1 MATIS
6 FFASLFLSTFLLHL
20 CLLYG
25 VGAGDPA
32 IGSNREALEII
43 IGGGGGSNYPAS
55 PPEYENCPPP
65 PPEPECPPPPSPPPS
80 PPPPS
85 PPPPSPPPPSPPPPS
100 PPPPPPPPPSPP
112 PPSPPPPP
120 RLKLVY
126 PVLQSF
132 RKLVKYDPFNKLA
145 SWDRKDQNVCK
156 FKGLTCATVPKYNQ
170 RALAAVDFNG
180 FHLSG
185 GKDGLL
191 LSGFIEML
199 PDITVF
205 HANSNNF
212 TGCIP
217 REISKLPYFYELDL
231 SNNKLE
237 GQFPMEVLGAKQLT
251 FLDLRFNNLQGTV
264 PPQVFLLDVDVIFI
278 NNNNFYQ
285 NLPYNLGSTPA
296 LYLTFANNKFTGPI
310 PPSIGNAKDTLIE
323 VLFLNNK
330 LTGCLPFEIGK
341 LKLATV
347 FDVSIN
353 QLTGPI
359 PHSFQCLSK
368 IEVLNLSRNEF
379 YGSVP
384 DEICKLPNLGA
395 FDLSNNFFTE
405 VGPECRKLI
414 KKNYLD
420 VKQNCIIDLPY
431 QKSKHE
437 CAAFFSK
444 MWNHRCNENNMNY
457 IPCKK
462 KYYSDPLDSSYHQP
476 ATVPAPSP
484 LSYGALKPHRP

>member
-1 MATIS
+1 MAAIS

-20 CLLYG
+20 CLFYG
-25 VGAGDPA
+25 VGAGDPS

-43 IGGGGGSNYPAS
+43 IGGGGGGNYPAP

-65 PPEPECPPPPSPPPS
+65 PPEPECPPPP
-80 PPPPS
+80 
-85 PPPPSPPPPSPPPPS
+85 
-100 PPPPPPPPPSPP
+100 PPPPPSPP
-112 PPSPPPPP
+112 PPSPSPPS
-120 RLKLVY
+120 RLQLVY
-126 PVLQSF
+126 PVLQRF
-132 RKLVKYDPFNKLA
+132 RKLVTHDPFNKLA
-145 SWDRKDQNVCK
+145 SWDREDKDVCK
-156 FKGLTCATVPKYNQ
+156 FNGLTCATDPKYNQ
-170 RALAAVDFNG
+170 SALAAVDFNG
-180 FHLSG
+180 FNLGG

-191 LSGFIEML
+191 LSGFVEML

-212 TGCIP
+212 TGAIP
-217 REISKLPYFYELDL
+217 KEISKLPYFFELDL
-231 SNNKLE
+231 SNNKLS
-237 GQFPMEVLGAKQLT
+237 GQFPMEVLGATQLT
-251 FLDLRFNNLQGTV
+251 FLDLRFNKFEGTV

-285 NLPYNLGSTPA
+285 NLPSNLGSTPA
-296 LYLTFANNKFTGPI
+296 LYLTFANNMFTGPI
-310 PPSIGNAKDTLIE
+310 PPTIGNAKDTLIE

-330 LTGCLPFEIGK
+330 LTGCLPMEIGK

-359 PHSFQCLSK
+359 PHSFQCLFK
-368 IEVLNLSRNEF
+368 IEVLNLAQNQF

-384 DEICKLPNLGA
+384 DAICKLPNLCGQGA
-395 FDLSNNFFTE
+395 FNLSNNFFTE

-414 KKNYLD
+414 HKKVLD
-420 VKQNCIIDLPY
+420 IGQNCIIGLPD

-444 MWNHRCNENNMNY
+444 MCNYHCPNEKYMSF
-457 IPCKK
+457 IPCVNKH
-462 KYYSDPLDSSYHQP
+462 YSDPLDSSYHQP

-484 LSYGALKPHRP
+484 FSYSALKPHRL